1 MFVQSNIE
9 RRCPTLR
16 NRKSLSRTA
25 SLLKWERIAAS
36 AMSGSELDLE
46 LHYDD
51 LNNDESHKNKKS
63 GGNPLQQTF
72 V

>member
-1 MFVQSNIE
+1 MLSYIE
-9 RRCPTLR
+9 RRCPTTLR
-16 NRKSLSRTA
+16 NRKSSTA

-51 LNNDESHKNKKS
+51 EHNADESHRNKKTD
-63 GGNPLQQTF
+63 GYPLQTF

>member
-1 MFVQSNIE
+1 MS
-9 RRCPTLR
+9 
-16 NRKSLSRTA
+16 STA

-46 LHYDD
+46 LHYND
-51 LNNDESHKNKKS
+51 DESHRHKKS
-63 GGNPLQQTF
+63 EGFPLQTF